1 MHILPVTSISESIS
15 QVQYERSSTPRNI
28 SVKKTRLS
36 PCNSIQKRLG
46 NEDDSGIF
54 QRKYR
59 ISFGMATIQL
69 DTVGGGGGRIKYSGR
84 QGLGRHT
91 LHHIIVE
98 GDNLSRVGSAAVRVH
113 KACHLPTVPT

>member
-1 MHILPVTSISESIS
+1 MKMIRVYS
-15 QVQYERSSTPRNI
+15 
-28 SVKKTRLS
+28 K
-36 PCNSIQKRLG
+36 G
-46 NEDDSGIF
+46 NTEYPSGWQQF
-54 QRKYR
+54 
-59 ISFGMATIQL
+59 SWIQL
-69 DTVGGGGGRIKYSGR
+69 GGGGGGRIKYSGR